1 MAKKKTKKD
10 TSSKANTKAKTKIK
24 HTSEGEQTV
33 FKSYASKQ
41 MLAVIMF
48 AVAVFLLFVA
58 IISAEDA
65 AVWNVLHK
73 GLLGFFGIGAYLVP
87 VVVGYLAIATALDKD
102 EKTVVRR
109 LWSFGIALWLVQTVF
124 AVFSLNVKSMTYGE
138 ALVEAFH
145 NGTILLRGGGIGGGM
160 FGMILGYPFEYLLS
174 DVGAKVTL
182 ILLLFV
188 LVMWITKTSLLTLWK
203 PVKKTAEF
211 TRDKIREVKET
222 AASTDDGQEKSPL
235 FSAKKKE
242 KSVVQAEKPTSD
254 SRIDI
259 DMGDGYVDPPVK
271 DPKAAFEQAANS
283 VREERDRPQLRIDDI
298 IGRAMEQQETVRNV
312 STEPE
317 EHVPAMTAEEVR
329 QEEAAVAQQIEE
341 QEAVYE
347 SYTYPPLS
355 LLKKPS
361 PVNDRTAR
369 EEMQMNAELL
379 VQTLK
384 EFGISAK
391 VVDISRGP
399 SVTRYELQPNAGVK
413 ISRITGLADDIALRL
428 ATTGVRIEAPIP
440 NKAAIGIEVPNKAR
454 GSVCLRE
461 LIDSD
466 EFSEQQSRLT
476 VALGRDISG
485 QIVTADLASM
495 PHLLIAGTTGSG
507 KSVCTNSMI
516 QSVLYHSSPEEVRMI
531 LIDPK
536 QVEFSMYNGIP
547 HLLVPVV
554 TNPRKAAGALGWA
567 VTEMINRYNTFTEN
581 NVRDIKSYNKL
592 AKTSD
597 NLNVM
602 PQILIV
608 IDELSDLMMAAG
620 KEVEDAIVRLAQMA
634 RAAGM
639 HLVIATQRPSVDV
652 ITGLIKANIPSRL
665 ALTVASAVD
674 SRTILDT
681 GGAEKLLG
689 KGDMLFHPVGLAKP
703 IRVQGCFVS
712 DDEIAAVVEFLK
724 TSSTA
729 RYDEQVV
736 EEINRQAE
744 EAERSDVK
752 GGGDD
757 DGSEAD
763 SMLPQAIQEV
773 VDAGQASVSLI
784 QRRLKVGY
792 ARAGRLIDEME
803 QRGIIGPHEGSKPR
817 QVLISRQQWL
827 EMQSNRPEQSGQ
839 E

>member
-1 MAKKKTKKD
+1 MAKKKT
-10 TSSKANTKAKTKIK
+10 TKASSHAKKNAKNTAA
-24 HTSEGEQTV
+24 SGEQTV
-33 FKSYASKQ
+33 FKSYMSKQ
-41 MLAVIMF
+41 MVAVIMF
-48 AVAVFLLFVA
+48 AVAVFLMFVA

-65 AVWNVLHK
+65 ALWNVLHK
-73 GLLGFFGIGAYLVP
+73 GILGLFGIGAYIVP
-87 VVVGYLAIATALDKD
+87 IVVGYLAIATALDRE
-102 EKTVVRR
+102 EKKVVRR
-109 LWSFGIALWLVQTVF
+109 LWSFGLALFLLQTLLS
-124 AVFSLNVKSMTYGE
+124 VFSITAKDFTFGE
-138 ALVEAFH
+138 ALKTAFV
-145 NGTILLRGGGIGGGM
+145 NGTQLFNGGGIGGGVC
-160 FGMILGYPFEYLLS
+160 GMLLGYPLEYLMS
-174 DVGAKVTL
+174 DIGAKLTL

-188 LVMWITKTSLLTLWK
+188 LVMWITKASLLTLWK
-203 PVKKTAEF
+203 PVEKTAQF
-211 TRDKIREVKET
+211 TRDKIRQSKEAGADEDEAEE
-222 AASTDDGQEKSPL
+222 AAPKTPL
-235 FSAKKKE
+235 FNRTKKE
-242 KSVVQAEKPTSD
+242 KTPPDSEKTTAN

-259 DMGDGYVDPPVK
+259 DMGDGYQDNVPEK
-271 DPKAAFEQAANS
+271 NPKEAFEKATQG
-283 VREERDRPQLRIDDI
+283 VKEERDRPQLRIDDI
-298 IGRAMEQQETVRNV
+298 IGRAIEQQETVRAV
-312 STEPE
+312 GGEPE
-317 EHVPAMTAEEVR
+317 EAIPAMTAEELR
-329 QEEAAVAQQIEE
+329 QEQAEVAQQIEE
-341 QEAVYE
+341 QEAVFE
-347 SYTYPPLS
+347 SYTFPPMS
-355 LLKKPS
+355 LLKKPT
-361 PVNDRTAR
+361 VTNDRTAR

-391 VVDISRGP
+391 VIDISRGP

-454 GSVCLRE
+454 GAVCLRE

-466 EFSEQQSRLT
+466 EFSDQESRLA

-485 QIVTADLASM
+485 QIVTADLAQM

-597 NLNVM
+597 TLQTM

-703 IRVQGCFVS
+703 IRVQGCYVS

-729 RYDEQVV
+729 QYDEQVV

-744 EAERSDVK
+744 EAERSEVK
-752 GGGDD
+752 GGDD
-757 DGSEAD
+757 DGGEAD

-827 EMQSNRPEQSGQ
+827 EMQSNRPDNDGE
-839 E
+839 